1 MYCAT
6 CGHELAPQGTCPVCP
21 RPGPSP
27 NMPVAAG
34 DAFLHTTQEIQ
45 PPAWKAPV
53 FGVLSFIFFLFILLI
68 NYVRTL
74 RKVGAMNSYP
84 TGYQIGYLI
93 GGCLGAYLVGVLIVF
108 VIEKVRREKFI
119 SASKFLGISGIA
131 FFWTLLALGGS
142 LVRPAGSLTP
152 DTNHEVGTLLK
163 EAAGRKPQAADAH
176 WWDGPSRD
184 FFHDILERN
193 QQYSQEVS
201 TLDSSAIK
209 DLYSVDSYAGETHMQ
224 KVLAQ
229 LHAALAVDEKYGSLD
244 AVIKRMEE
252 RVAAA
257 DAPENEKESF
267 LTGMKNSM
275 EKSLGPRNEVLR
287 TEDIWMN
294 LTIELYE
301 FCLAHT
307 ADYSIR
313 DGKLYFKDTSVK
325 DEFTS
330 LQSKAIEA
338 HHEFLKAQK
347 IFAESQKNGLNQ
359 MGVSPSDLTPSQPAK

>member
-6 CGHELAPQGTCPVCP
+6 CGHELDPQGICPVCP
-21 RPGPSP
+21 RPAPSP
-27 NMPVAAG
+27 NMPVAGG
-34 DAFLHTTQEIQ
+34 DAFLHAGQEIQ

-53 FGVLSFIFFLFILLI
+53 FGVLSFIFFLFILSM
-68 NYVRTL
+68 NYARTL
-74 RKVGAMNSYP
+74 HQYGAMNSDA
-84 TGYQIGYLI
+84 TGYLI
-93 GGCLGAYLVGVLIVF
+93 GGCVGAYLMGALIVF
-108 VIEKVRREKFI
+108 AIEKVRRKKIFP
-119 SASKFLGISGIA
+119 ASKLLGISSIA
-131 FFWTLLALGGS
+131 FLFALMAMVGNVANLPS
-142 LVRPAGSLTP
+142 ATKSNTQ
-152 DTNHEVGTLLK
+152 HEVGTLLK
-163 EAAGRKPQAADAH
+163 EAAGTKPQTADAH

-244 AVIKRMEE
+244 AVIKKMEE

-257 DAPENEKESF
+257 DAPENEKASF

-307 ADYSIR
+307 ADYSIH

-330 LQSKAIEA
+330 RQSKAIEA
-338 HHEFLKAQK
+338 HHEFLKAQE

-359 MGVSPSDLTPSQPAK
+359 LGVSPSDLAPSQPAK